1 MSVNRGWLCHD
12 PPVHRYSRIRST
24 FAGAWM
30 LLPMVQFIARE
41 VRSRSISQAHLA
53 GANRH
58 AAMPSV
64 LATPSS
70 MGTLITMKLNSIAG
84 ACALA
89 LGTRGIAMSGV
100 ANAQVSNQELNE
112 KVDNPE
118 GAA

>member
-1 MSVNRGWLCHD
+1 
-12 PPVHRYSRIRST
+12 
-24 FAGAWM
+24 
-30 LLPMVQFIARE
+30 
-41 VRSRSISQAHLA
+41 
-53 GANRH
+53 
-58 AAMPSV
+58 
-64 LATPSS
+64 
-70 MGTLITMKLNSIAG
+70 MKLNSIAG